1 MVSHLRQ
8 QNALFWNCQQRYLT
22 QLDFSPYVLSKQRF
36 SSKNSVSSKLTGTT
50 NYTKIYSRFNF
61 IPIEFTNR
69 RIEVFGLCQNTPLLF
84 LIKSSTIWA
93 PWIQWRLEPHVCR
106 SCLHLITLR
115 RWPNWRP
122 ISCLKARV
130 APLKRQTI
138 PHLELLG
145 VLILPQL
152 VNNLNLAR
160 KNVKTIYWTDLM
172 MMLRGIKNERTW
184 RQFAIFTL
192 SGRVGRVGGCKACW
206 GGFRR
211 RHYLWQTQVWLKTT
225 WWKRVVVCPGAQ
237 ITGETLLTWNS
248 ILYRVIRKF

>member
-1 MVSHLRQ
+1 MNFSLTSPIYTIMLSHLRQ

-36 SSKNSVSSKLTGTT
+36 SSKNSVSTKLTGTT

-93 PWIQWRLEPHVCR
+93 PLIQWRLEPHVCR

-122 ISCLKARV
+122 ISCL
-130 APLKRQTI
+130 
-138 PHLELLG
+138 
-145 VLILPQL
+145 
-152 VNNLNLAR
+152 N
-160 KNVKTIYWTDLM
+160 
-172 MMLRGIKNERTW
+172 
-184 RQFAIFTL
+184 
-192 SGRVGRVGGCKACW
+192 
-206 GGFRR
+206 
-211 RHYLWQTQVWLKTT
+211 
-225 WWKRVVVCPGAQ
+225 WKGKPFC
-237 ITGETLLTWNS
+237 IWNC
-248 ILYRVIRKF
+248 